1 MSTDESHLATGD
13 EWEAAALWTLWK
25 RVHEVV
31 RGSVI
36 ADVTAVAQ
44 VSDSELG
51 VLVHLDIA
59 GGVLR
64 QNALA
69 AATGWDRTRLSHL
82 LTRMES
88 RGYLARRKVAGGVEL
103 VLSESGARILDAS
116 RPPLE
121 AAARRHFLDKLDAG
135 DVADLRRI
143 LGRLLG

>member
-1 MSTDESHLATGD
+1 MSTGESHLASGD

-51 VLVHLDIA
+51 VLVHLDMA

-69 AATGWDRTRLSHL
+69 AAAGWDRTRLSHL

-103 VLSESGARILDAS
+103 VLSESGARMLD
-116 RPPLE
+116 
-121 AAARRHFLDKLDAG
+121 
-135 DVADLRRI
+135 
-143 LGRLLG
+143 